1 MTLQLNAHAA
11 RLLLAAGL
19 LAGVTAAQAASG
31 FTVTPN
37 QETLVVPGMQSLDVQ
52 LALGRPEH
60 KAKFHNEP
68 GPTWTYRVAGSED
81 TVFDVDFDADGKVLS
96 ISERIDET
104 GGD

>member
-1 MTLQLNAHAA
+1 MPTLHACSWPPRSSPGPRRPRPPA
-11 RLLLAAGL
+11 
-19 LAGVTAAQAASG
+19 
-31 FTVTPN
+31 
-37 QETLVVPGMQSLDVQ
+37 VVPGMQSLDVQ